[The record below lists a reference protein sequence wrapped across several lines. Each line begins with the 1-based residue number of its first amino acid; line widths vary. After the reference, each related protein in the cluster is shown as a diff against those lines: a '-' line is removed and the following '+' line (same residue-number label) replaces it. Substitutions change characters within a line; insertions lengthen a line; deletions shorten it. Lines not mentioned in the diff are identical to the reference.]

1 MDIPDSTLQ
10 NQETELVARLRQ
22 GDAAALEQFYRQYV
36 DRVYSVVFHQVGQDK
51 SVAEDIVQ
59 ETFLNVYKNLHQ
71 FDLRCSFKSWLFAIA
86 NNCKISYL
94 RKQRPRP
101 LPTDFVME
109 AVSTPDD
116 IVAQQQ
122 EVDSIWEQAARLSEC
137 QYTALWLRYKEQMDV
152 NQIARVMQKSR
163 VHVRVLLHRARTR
176 LAEDLVNQTR
186 HGHPDV
192 SGVLQGR

>member
-1 MDIPDSTLQ
+1 VS
-10 NQETELVARLRQ
+10 ELSDEHLVKLTMQGSQDCFAQIVLRYSGNLLRFVAA
-22 GDAAALEQFYRQYV
+22 GV
-36 DRVYSVVFHQVGQDK
+36 SSMQD
-51 SVAEDIVQ
+51 AEDIVQ

-101 LPTDFVME
+101 QPTDFVLE

-122 EVDSIWEQAARLSEC
+122 EVDSIWDQAARLSEC
-137 QYTALWLRYKEQMDV
+137 QYMALWLRYKEQMDV

-163 VHVRVLLHRARTR
+163 VHVRVLLHRARAR
-176 LAEDLVNQTR
+176 LAEDLTNQTA

>member
-1 MDIPDSTLQ
+1 MSDLSD
-10 NQETELVARLRQ
+10 EHLVKLTMQGSQDCFAQIVLRYS
-22 GDAAALEQFYRQYV
+22 GNLLRFVAAGV
-36 DRVYSVVFHQVGQDK
+36 SSMQD
-51 SVAEDIVQ
+51 AEDIVQ

-101 LPTDFVME
+101 QPTDFVVD

-116 IVAQQQ
+116 IVAQHQAI
-122 EVDSIWEQAARLSEC
+122 DSIWARAAHLSEA

-152 NQIARVMQKSR
+152 QQIAHVMKKTR
-163 VHVRVLLHRARTR
+163 VHVRVLLHRARAQ
-176 LAEDLVNQTR
+176 LAQDLAN
-186 HGHPDV
+186 P
-192 SGVLQGR
+192 SGPAPAHVKGSA

>member
-1 MDIPDSTLQ
+1 VSDSSD
-10 NQETELVARLRQ
+10 EHLVKLAMQGSQDCFAQIVLRYS
-22 GDAAALEQFYRQYV
+22 GNLLRFVAAGV
-36 DRVYSVVFHQVGQDK
+36 SSVQD
-51 SVAEDIVQ
+51 AEDIVQ